1 MARTRSSRTMGSQV
15 GRTLLLAAQLSTVS
29 LPSLASP
36 LPPPSDQARAASL
49 MADAASSPAE
59 VSALSR
65 SSGRVR
71 PVGDKANQLLREG
84 TARSAA
90 FAALLDTLER
100 SDLIIYITTGG
111 APGPNHLRLACAT
124 GTARFVRI
132 AINAQNAETH
142 LIAGLAHELQH
153 AVEVANAP
161 DVRDDATLVQYYE
174 QHGQE
179 VSSGRFCTR
188 EAQAAGTMV
197 LNEMCLGERPRP
209 R

>member
-1 MARTRSSRTMGSQV
+1 MGSQV
-15 GRTLLLAAQLSTVS
+15 GRTLLLAAQLSAVS

-36 LPPPSDQARAASL
+36 LPQPAAQARAAGLS
-49 MADAASSPAE
+49 ADVVSSPAE
-59 VSALSR
+59 VSAPSRLSR
-65 SSGRVR
+65 RVR
-71 PVGDKANQLLREG
+71 PVSDQANQLLREG
-84 TARSAA
+84 AARSAA
-90 FAALLDTLER
+90 FAALLDILER

-132 AINAQNAETH
+132 AINAQDAETH

-179 VSSGRFCTR
+179 ISSGRFCTR
-188 EAQAAGTMV
+188 EAQAAGTTV
-197 LNEMCLGERPRP
+197 LNELCLSEGPRP